1 VLFHKAGRTVMYRV
15 IVPIL
20 ALWCCGAAAAATL
33 QQLSTDQMTTSAT
46 AIVRAT
52 VTGSSADFS
61 GSTIYTHYKLQ
72 VSEVWKGTGA
82 TEVMLP
88 GGVANGF
95 RQAFPGV
102 PVLQKGSEYVLFLWT
117 SQKTGIVHL
126 LGFSQGLFNVVP
138 QPDGTV
144 QASRPL
150 IGEGMIDAKGRPV
163 KDQAVL
169 MQLPDLKARV
179 AAVVAAGAKN

>member
-1 VLFHKAGRTVMYRV
+1 MYRFLA
-15 IVPIL
+15 PIL
-20 ALWCCGAAAAATL
+20 VLWACCSAAAATL
-33 QQLSTDQMTTSAT
+33 RQLSTAQMAQSAT

-72 VSEVWKGTGA
+72 VSEVWKGSGA

-88 GGVANGF
+88 GGVANGY

-102 PVLQKGSEYVLFLWT
+102 PVLQTGSEYVLFLWT
-117 SQKTGIVHL
+117 SQKTGIIHL

-138 QPDGTV
+138 QSDGSI
-144 QASRPL
+144 QAIRPL
-150 IGEGMIDAKGRPV
+150 IGEGMVDAKGRLV
-163 KDQAVL
+163 KDQAVQMNL
-169 MQLPDLKARV
+169 TDLKAQV
-179 AAVVAAGAKN
+179 AGATN